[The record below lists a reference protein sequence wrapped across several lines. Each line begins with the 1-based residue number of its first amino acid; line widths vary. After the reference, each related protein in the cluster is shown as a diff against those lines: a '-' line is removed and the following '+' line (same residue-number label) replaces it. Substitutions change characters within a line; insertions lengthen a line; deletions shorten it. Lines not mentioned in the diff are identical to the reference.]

1 MTGQNPRVYPNECI
15 RKIIAF
21 IPDGHLHARFMLDLG
36 DQVIVLHEAA
46 VAALVRAYAIVA
58 THPTRRAV
66 ELESRRLPKKGR
78 KLGYAEWQLLET
90 GRNEEDVLEEAMKL
104 WKRGQLAKCR
114 RDERG

>member
-1 MTGQNPRVYPNECI
+1 
-15 RKIIAF
+15 
-21 IPDGHLHARFMLDLG
+21 MLDLG

-46 VAALVRAYAIVA
+46 VAALVKTYAIVA

-104 WKRGQLAKCR
+104 WRRGQLVECR
-114 RDERG
+114 RDERIMPESRNIVASVYLSAPRPCWAG